1 VKSKSKT
8 QQDKRLSYREASRLA
23 KIAEDQVAEAIA
35 RARAELDSPE
45 LVRGR
50 MTIIHCEALPMDRNA
65 PRGELV

>member
-1 VKSKSKT
+1 MERKLKT

-35 RARAELDSPE
+35 RARAELGTPE

-50 MTIIHCEALPMDRNA
+50 MTLIHCEALPMDRNA